1 MKPLVYALSDNE
13 FAAAALASALDGELG
28 QVTTRRFPDGESYVR
43 LLTAPA
49 GRAVIVVASLHHPD
63 AKVIPLVLL
72 LETARDLG
80 ATSVGLV
87 APYLC
92 YMRQDRRFNEGEAVS
107 ARLFPRVL
115 GRSIDWLVTVDPHLH
130 RISDLDEVYAVP
142 SPIVHAAPAV
152 ARWVAENV
160 QRPLLIGPDS
170 ESEQWVADV
179 ARRAAAPFVVLDKV
193 RRGDRDVE
201 VSVPEVERWRSHT
214 PVLVDDIIS
223 TGRTM
228 IETLGHLSRAGMSPA
243 ICIGV
248 HGLFADDA
256 LEDLRR
262 AGARQVVTCDSIPHT
277 TNQIALGPFLADA
290 VRSLIAEEPR

>member
-1 MKPLVYALSDNE
+1 
-13 FAAAALASALDGELG
+13 
-28 QVTTRRFPDGESYVR
+28 
-43 LLTAPA
+43 
-49 GRAVIVVASLHHPD
+49 
-63 AKVIPLVLL
+63 
-72 LETARDLG
+72 
-80 ATSVGLV
+80 
-87 APYLC
+87 
-92 YMRQDRRFNEGEAVS
+92 
-107 ARLFPRVL
+107 
-115 GRSIDWLVTVDPHLH
+115 
-130 RISDLDEVYAVP
+130 
-142 SPIVHAAPAV
+142 
-152 ARWVAENV
+152 
-160 QRPLLIGPDS
+160 
-170 ESEQWVADV
+170 
-179 ARRAAAPFVVLDKV
+179 
-193 RRGDRDVE
+193 
-201 VSVPEVERWRSHT
+201 VPEVERWRSHT